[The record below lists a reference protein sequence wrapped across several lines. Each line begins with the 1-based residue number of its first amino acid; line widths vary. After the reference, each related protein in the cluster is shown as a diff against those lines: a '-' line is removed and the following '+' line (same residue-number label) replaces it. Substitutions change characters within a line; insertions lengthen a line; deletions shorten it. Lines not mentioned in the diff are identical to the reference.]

1 MGAGADW
8 KRVRRLG
15 RYLARDRRRLFVTLA
30 LLVPVALAGSI
41 QPLLVGQAISVLRRE
56 PSLPWLSGLAV
67 PQAIQ
72 TIVGLL
78 LISVLLRL
86 ALQGIQTFNI
96 QAVGQRLTARNSRR
110 SFSPRPF
117 AVPSFSRQHARGQV
131 AHQVDQRC

>member
-56 PSLPWLSGLAV
+56 PSLPWLSGLSV

-86 ALQGIQTFNI
+86 ALTGDSVVQHSG
-96 QAVGQRLTARNSRR
+96 RWPTAYGSNSRR
-110 SFSPRPF
+110 SFPPRPF
-117 AVPSFSRQHARGQV
+117 AVPSFPRQHAGGEV

>member
-56 PSLPWLSGLAV
+56 PSLPWLSGL
-67 PQAIQ
+67 
-72 TIVGLL
+72 
-78 LISVLLRL
+78 
-86 ALQGIQTFNI
+86 
-96 QAVGQRLTARNSRR
+96 GQSKKQKDKKVTSGDGNYTRAFFFPRRR
-110 SFSPRPF
+110 SRSSRARCYLARDEWGRCRGDMKRLF
-117 AVPSFSRQHARGQV
+117 ARARFWILEIDASLGVRARG
-131 AHQVDQRC
+131 